1 MRERD
6 RDDLRRQL
14 IELFSAYAKD
24 PTDFEMKKRARVL
37 HTSCGNSGMKVDG
50 TMRQAVSLLVNI
62 GWDLPEPPKP
72 SKEEAEKMVFAL
84 AARKS

>member
-1 MRERD
+1 MRKRD

-14 IELFSAYAKD
+14 IELLSAYVKD
-24 PTDFEMKKRARVL
+24 PTDFEMKKRARIL
-37 HTSCGNSGMKVDG
+37 HTACGNSGLKVDRM
-50 TMRQAVSLLVNI
+50 MRLGVSLLVNI

-72 SKEEAEKMVFAL
+72 SKEEAEKLIYAL